1 MGTLGPKPLKA
12 PFRPNSGS
20 SPCVWQ
26 RLRLLG
32 GFWDFRVLEGL
43 GFRLYALTFR
53 VLEGLGFRLYA
64 LTFRVLEGLGFFR
77 VWGFSGALG
86 LLDSGFRAFR
96 GFGV

>member
-1 MGTLGPKPLKA
+1 MGTLGTKPLKA
-12 PFRPNSGS
+12 PFRPKSGS

-32 GFWDFRVLEGL
+32 GFCDFRVLEGL
-43 GFRLYALTFR
+43 GY
-53 VLEGLGFRLYA
+53 RLYA

-86 LLDSGFRAFR
+86 LWIQGLGRFGVSGFRVHLRSPPCA
-96 GFGV
+96 